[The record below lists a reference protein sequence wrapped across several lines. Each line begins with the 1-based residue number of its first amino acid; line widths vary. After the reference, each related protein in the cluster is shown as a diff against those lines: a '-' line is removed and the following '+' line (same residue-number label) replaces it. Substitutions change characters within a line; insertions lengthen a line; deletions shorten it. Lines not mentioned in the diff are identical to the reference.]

1 MELRTTKLLL
11 TKITKIWDILRLMN
25 PEAAV
30 ICSEGKPKYWVIL
43 PYIDFFGSAPEGI
56 INLDNFRSPKP
67 EMWRMGEFVLRYF
80 RKV

>member
-1 MELRTTKLLL
+1 
-11 TKITKIWDILRLMN
+11 MN
-25 PEAAV
+25 LEAAV

-56 INLDNFRSPKP
+56 INLNNFRSPKP

-80 RKV
+80 RKFDILNGMKNVENWLYIIGR